1 MINRKTRAAKA
12 APSTKKVAAKA
23 TPAAKKAAPKTKLSL
38 LKDLRK
44 KLQTDLA
51 HVDALIQSTEAK

>member
-1 MINRKTRAAKA
+1 MLNRKTRTAKA
-12 APSTKKVAAKA
+12 V
-23 TPAAKKAAPKTKLSL
+23 PAAKKSAPKSKISL

-51 HVDALIQSTEAK
+51 HVDALIKSTEAK